1 MTLALFFLG
10 LLIILG
16 IARYNES
23 NKLFW
28 TLSIAYVLGFA
39 CTKMVYDSFGTDEQ
53 SEKSLNQAYPTQ
65 GLTMAANTAMFFI
78 EDVNSSTLVKETS
91 NPVGQVST
99 PDYVE
104 QLLTLS
110 NVSGVT
116 QGLTLHALPNP
127 PNKVPFISDS

>member
-1 MTLALFFLG
+1 MTLALFILG
-10 LLIILG
+10 LLIIFG

-28 TLSIAYVLGFA
+28 TLSIAYMLGFA
-39 CTKMVYDSFGTDEQ
+39 GTKMVYDSFSTDEQ

-65 GLTMAANTAMFFI
+65 GLTPTGSAIACFFDTVG
-78 EDVNSSTLVKETS
+78 ETTLVKETS
-91 NPVGQVST
+91 NPVGQAIT

-104 QLLTLS
+104 QLCTLS

-116 QGLTLHALPNP
+116 QGLTLHVLPNP
-127 PNKVPFISDS
+127 PNSVETVDTS

>member
-1 MTLALFFLG
+1 MTLALFLLG
-10 LLIILG
+10 LFIILG

-28 TLSIAYVLGFA
+28 TLSIAYILGFA
-39 CTKMVYDSFGTDEQ
+39 CTKMVYDSFSTDEQ

-65 GLTMAANTAMFFI
+65 GLTMTANTAMFFI

-104 QLLTLS
+104 PLFTLS

-127 PNKVPFISDS
+127 PNNVEIVDDS

>member
-1 MTLALFFLG
+1 MTLALFLLG
-10 LLIILG
+10 LFIILG

-28 TLSIAYVLGFA
+28 TLSIAYILGFA
-39 CTKMVYDSFGTDEQ
+39 CTKMVYDSFSTDEQ

-65 GLTMAANTAMFFI
+65 GLTMTANTAMFFI

-91 NPVGQVST
+91 NLVSKVYT
-99 PDYVE
+99 PEYIE
-104 QLLTLS
+104 RKFTLS

-116 QGLTLHALPNP
+116 QGLTIHTLPNP
-127 PNKVPFISDS
+127 PNSVEVVDTS